1 MLPATSKCGLLL
13 SRRGILSM
21 NSPPHAPLR
30 IAIAGLGTVG
40 GGIVQLLDRQAE
52 LLTLRAGRHIIVAAV
67 SARDRRRDRGVDLSA
82 VRWYED
88 AVAMAADPEID
99 AVVEL
104 IGGSDGVALAVVETA
119 LVHGKHVVTANKAL
133 LAKHGTRLAEL
144 AEKAGLILSFEASVA
159 GGIPVIKTLREGLAG
174 NRLSRVYGILN
185 GTSNYILTTM
195 RESGREFAEVLAEA
209 QKLGYAEAD
218 PSFDIDGVDAAHK
231 LAVLASVAFG
241 RPVDLDGVY
250 AEGIRHISRLDI
262 DFAEELGYR
271 IKLLGVARLTENGLE
286 QRVHPCMVPRGT
298 PIAAVEGV
306 FNAVVAEG
314 DFVGRVV
321 LEGRGAGAFPT
332 ASAVAA
338 DLVDIAA
345 GRRVPAFAMP
355 AVKLQEIPGAP
366 MERHQGAY
374 YIRLMV
380 LDQPGVIADV
390 AAALRDEQVS
400 MESMIQRGRAPG
412 EAVPVVLTT
421 HVTLE
426 AAMRRALDRIS
437 RLDTVLEPPHMI
449 RIEDF

>member
-1 MLPATSKCGLLL
+1 MKSA
-13 SRRGILSM
+13 
-21 NSPPHAPLR
+21 LR

-40 GGIVQLLDRQAE
+40 GGTLQLLERQAD
-52 LLTLRAGRHIIVAAV
+52 TIALRAGRRIVVNAV
-67 SARDRRRDRGVDLSA
+67 SSRDRRRDRGTDLSA
-82 VRWYED
+82 VRWYDD
-88 AVAMAADPEID
+88 AVAMAADPDID
-99 AVVEL
+99 VVVEL
-104 IGGSDGVALAVVETA
+104 IGGSEGIALQTIETA
-119 LVHGKHVVTANKAL
+119 LAHGKHVVTANKAL
-133 LAKHGTRLAEL
+133 LAEHGTQLARRAEEAGVIL
-144 AEKAGLILSFEASVA
+144 AFEAAVA
-159 GGIPVIKTLREGLAG
+159 GGIPIIKTLRESLAG
-174 NRLSRVYGILN
+174 NRLARVYGILN

-195 RESGREFAEVLAEA
+195 REGGREFAEVLGEA

-231 LAVLASVAFG
+231 LAILASVAFG
-241 RPVDLDGVY
+241 RPVDLAGVY
-250 AEGIRHISRLDI
+250 TEGIRHISRLDI

-271 IKLLGVARLTENGLE
+271 IKLLGIARLTDHGLE
-286 QRVHPCMVPRGT
+286 QRVHPCMVKRGT

-332 ASAVAA
+332 ASSVAS

-345 GRRVPAFAMP
+345 GRNVAPFGVPAASLADM
-355 AVKLQEIPGAP
+355 PGAA
-366 MERHQGAY
+366 MDRHQGAY

-380 LDQPGVIADV
+380 VDQPGVIADV
-390 AAALRDEQVS
+390 AAALRDEHVS

-421 HVTLE
+421 HDTVE
-426 AAMRRALDRIS
+426 AAMRRALDRIAG
-437 RLDTVLEPPHMI
+437 LDSVLEPPRMI

>member
-1 MLPATSKCGLLL
+1 MQPALK
-13 SRRGILSM
+13 
-21 NSPPHAPLR
+21 
-30 IAIAGLGTVG
+30 IAVAGLGTVG
-40 GGIVQLLDRQAE
+40 AATVQLLERQAE
-52 LLTLRAGRHIIVAAV
+52 PVGLRAGRRIVVAAA

-88 AVAMAADPEID
+88 AAAMAADPEID

-104 IGGSDGVALAVVETA
+104 IGGADGIALDVVEAALAR
-119 LVHGKHVVTANKAL
+119 GRHVVTANKAL
-133 LAKHGTRLAEL
+133 IAKHGLRLARQAEEVGVAL
-144 AEKAGLILSFEASVA
+144 AFEAAVA
-159 GGIPVIKTLREGLAG
+159 GGIPIIKTLRESLAG
-174 NRLSRVYGILN
+174 NRVSRIYGILN

-195 RESGREFAEVLAEA
+195 RHSGREFAEVLAEA

-231 LAVLASVAFG
+231 LAILASLAFG
-241 RPVDLDGVY
+241 RPVDADGVY
-250 AEGIRHISRLDI
+250 TEGIRHISRLDI
-262 DFAEELGYR
+262 GFADELGFR
-271 IKLLGVARLTENGLE
+271 IKLLGIARLTEHGLE
-286 QRVHPCMVPRGT
+286 QRVHPCMVPAGT

-321 LEGRGAGAFPT
+321 LEGRGAGAHPT

-345 GRRVPAFAMP
+345 GRCIAPFGVPAA
-355 AVKLQEIPGAP
+355 ALRSLQAAP

-374 YIRLMV
+374 YMRLMV

-400 MESMIQRGRAPG
+400 LESMIQRGRAPG

-421 HVTLE
+421 HVTE
-426 AAMRRALDRIS
+426 EEAMRRALDRIAALES
-437 RLDTVLEPPHMI
+437 VLEPPRLI

>member
-1 MLPATSKCGLLL
+1 MKSALK
-13 SRRGILSM
+13 
-21 NSPPHAPLR
+21 
-30 IAIAGLGTVG
+30 IAVAGLGTVG
-40 GGIVQLLDRQAE
+40 GGTLQLLEQQAD
-52 LLTLRAGRHIIVAAV
+52 LVATRAGRRIIVAAV

-88 AVAMAADPEID
+88 PVAMASDPEID
-99 AVVEL
+99 IVVEL
-104 IGGSDGVALAVVETA
+104 IGGAAGVALAVIEAA
-119 LVHGKHVVTANKAL
+119 LAQGKHVVTANKAL
-133 LAKHGTRLAEL
+133 MAEHGTRLATRAEEAGVAL
-144 AEKAGLILSFEASVA
+144 AFEAAVA
-159 GGIPVIKTLREGLAG
+159 GGIPVIKTLRESLAG

-185 GTSNYILTTM
+185 GTCNYILTTM
-195 RESGREFAEVLAEA
+195 RESGREFTEVLGEA

-218 PSFDIDGVDAAHK
+218 PSFDIEGIDAAHK
-231 LAVLASVAFG
+231 LAILASVAFG
-241 RPVDLDGVY
+241 RPVDLAGVY
-250 AEGIRHISRLDI
+250 TEGIRHVSRLDI
-262 DFAEELGYR
+262 DFAEELGFR
-271 IKLLGVARLTENGLE
+271 IKLLGIARLTEHGLE
-286 QRVHPCMVPRGT
+286 QRVHPCMVRRGT

-332 ASAVAA
+332 ASSVAS

-345 GRRVPAFAMP
+345 GRHVPAFGVP
-355 AVKLQEIPGAP
+355 AAALAALPGAP

-400 MESMIQRGRAPG
+400 LESMIQRGRAPG

-421 HVTLE
+421 HATVE
-426 AAMRRALDRIS
+426 AAMRRALDRIAV
-437 RLDTVLEPPHMI
+437 LDTVLEAPRMI

>member
-1 MLPATSKCGLLL
+1 LAQRP
-13 SRRGILSM
+13 
-21 NSPPHAPLR
+21 NVNPPLR

-40 GGIVQLLDRQAE
+40 AGLLQLLERQAD
-52 LLTLRAGRHIIVAAV
+52 LLAARAGRRIVLSAV
-67 SARDRRRDRGVDLSA
+67 SARDRRRDRGVNLSA

-88 AVAMAADPEID
+88 AAAMAADPEID
-99 AVVEL
+99 VVVEL
-104 IGGSDGVALAVVETA
+104 IGGSDGIARAVVETA
-119 LVHGKHVVTANKAL
+119 LKQGKHVVTANKAL
-133 LAKHGTRLAEL
+133 MARHGTALAET
-144 AEKAGLILSFEASVA
+144 AEAAGLALAFEAAVA
-159 GGIPVIKTLREGLAG
+159 GGIPIIKALREGLSG
-174 NRLSRVYGILN
+174 NRLDRVYGILN
-185 GTSNYILTTM
+185 GTCNYILTTM
-195 RESGREFAEVLAEA
+195 RESGSEFGEVLAEA

-231 LAVLASVAFG
+231 LAVLASAAYG
-241 RPVDLDGVY
+241 RPVDFDGVY
-250 AEGIRHISRLDI
+250 VEGIRHVSRLDI

-271 IKLLGVARLTENGLE
+271 IKLLGIARRTEEGLE
-286 QRVHPCMVPRGT
+286 QRVHPCMVRRDT

-321 LEGRGAGAFPT
+321 LQGRGAGAFPT

-345 GRRVPAFAMP
+345 GRIVATFGVPVAA
-355 AVKLQEIPGAP
+355 LQPIAGAP
-366 MERHQGAY
+366 MERHHGAY

-390 AAALRDEQVS
+390 AAALRDQSVS

-421 HVTLE
+421 HATVE
-426 AAMRRALDRIS
+426 ADMRRALDAIG
-437 RLDTVLEPPHMI
+437 RLATVLEPPRMI